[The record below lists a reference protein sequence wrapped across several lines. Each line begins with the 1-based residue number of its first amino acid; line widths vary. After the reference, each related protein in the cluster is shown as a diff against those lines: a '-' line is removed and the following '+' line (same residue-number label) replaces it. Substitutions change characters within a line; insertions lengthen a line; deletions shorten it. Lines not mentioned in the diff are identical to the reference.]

1 MDALGLIMTAAIN
14 SSVSN
19 IQICSAYVRKFT
31 GRYNNDKGARY
42 DPADGYEQLDIPSGA
57 KNIGVIS
64 RVVDGVETF
73 RTLAP
78 LLPNSEKGYSAYTK
92 INLLLNTDM
101 SFNLNTS
108 DVTVSQYY
116 YIKKDTNGGVYVRG
130 YFYARNAVN
139 GSESIPAQPMLFV
152 LFYD

>member
-1 MDALGLIMTAAIN
+1 MAAAIS

-19 IQICSAYVRKFT
+19 IQICSTYLRSFV
-31 GRYNNDKGARY
+31 GRYNNDNGARY

-101 SFNLNTS
+101 SFNLNNS
-108 DVTVSQYY
+108 DTVISQYY

-139 GSESIPAQPMLFV
+139 GAESIPAQPMLFV